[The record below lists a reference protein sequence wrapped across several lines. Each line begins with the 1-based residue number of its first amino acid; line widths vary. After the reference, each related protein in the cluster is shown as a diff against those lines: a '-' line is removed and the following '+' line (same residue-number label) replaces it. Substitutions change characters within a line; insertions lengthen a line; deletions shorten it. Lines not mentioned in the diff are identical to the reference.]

1 MIGGGL
7 NKEVER
13 TSFVLMILGMGLLI
27 AHIFLIAH
35 GWEEQALE

>member
-13 TSFVLMILGMGLLI
+13 TSFVLVILGTGLLI
-27 AHIFLIAH
+27 ARIFLIAR
-35 GWEEQALE
+35 GWEEQAFE